1 MVLNTNTNYCALYMR
16 TSTKATASQIER
28 SKNLLMAE
36 IEKRS
41 INDGPDAWKAVDFC
55 FDEELSD
62 FASGGSFEKL
72 TRRIEEGSVNCV
84 VVPAMDRLI
93 RSPADQK
100 EFLRLASRAKFRLI
114 SIQENIDIVPTNL
127 LNLIT
132 AMFASVAEGVERGQ
146 RSLRAKA
153 VWKRRRENQPTSR
166 NQ

>member
-1 MVLNTNTNYCALYMR
+1 MMPNTNTNYCALYMR

-41 INDGPDAWKAVDFC
+41 INDGPDAWKTVDFC
-55 FDEELSD
+55 LDKGLSD

-72 TRRIEEGSVNCV
+72 TSRIEEGSVNCV

-93 RSPADQK
+93 RSLADQK

-114 SIQENIDIVPTNL
+114 SIQENLDIVSTDL
-127 LNLIT
+127 GDLIS
-132 AMFASVAEGVERGQ
+132 AMFVSVAEGFERRQ
-146 RSLRAKA
+146 RSLRAKEA
-153 VWKRRRENQPTSR
+153 WKRRRKNQPTSR